1 MHEIRF
7 GTEKTMKKTFKHLF
21 SAAICAIMLF
31 ACVFPNFAAADTELS
46 SFDAEKLEAFFAQ
59 SAGDGRHN
67 FDHPDYADGQLL
79 STERERQLS
88 DGIRA
93 AACFAGDVNEDGAI
107 NMADALLIMRCAT
120 ELGGELPLR
129 LADADRNGSIGIPDA
144 LLAAR
149 VAMGN

>member
-1 MHEIRF
+1 MSYDANG
-7 GTEKTMKKTFKHLF
+7 GTGAPAAQTKTHGTAL
-21 SAAICAIMLF
+21 
-31 ACVFPNFAAADTELS
+31 TLS
-46 SFDAEKLEAFFAQ
+46 STKPTRTGYTFL
-59 SAGDGRHN
+59 GW
-67 FDHPDYADGQLL
+67 YADGQLL
-79 STERERQLS
+79 STEREMQLS
-88 DGIRA
+88 DGIRVT
-93 AACFAGDVNEDGAI
+93 ACFAGDVNEDGAI